1 MGPPSARLGCVQH
14 WSVRRF
20 PCSACQLDQLC
31 TGAGTDSLLHHPCCQ
46 HDGTDELRFM
56 MSLRKAVTA
65 MLTPCSKLSP
75 RQHITAA
82 MAEACVQLRRLIITA
97 SEDHTCTFWDAVYG
111 YKLASLSMHGGRG
124 VWCCAA
130 VAPHLLL
137 TGGGDGARFL
147 TSGVVRPAAIAC
159 LLKHAQAED
168 CSKACCFQGIFLF
181 CFFCY
186 VVHMIPDNCL

>member
-14 WSVRRF
+14 WSVRRL
-20 PCSACQLDQLC
+20 PCSSCQLAQLC
-31 TGAGTDSLLHHPCCQ
+31 TGAGTDSVLHRPCCQ

-56 MSLRKAVTA
+56 MLLRKAVTA

-75 RQHITAA
+75 HRHITAV
-82 MAEACVQLRRLIITA
+82 MAEARVQLRRLIITA
-97 SEDHTCTFWDAVYG
+97 SEDHICAFWDAVYG
-111 YKLASLSMHGGRG
+111 HKLASLSMHGGRG

-147 TSGVVRPAAIAC
+147 TPGIVRTASVAC
-159 LLKHAQAED
+159 LLGHAQAEV
-168 CSKACCFQGIFLF
+168 CSAAGCFNAFECL
-181 CFFCY
+181 CRSHR
-186 VVHMIPDNCL
+186 VSDNCL